1 MGIFIYAFTATGKS
15 TLAKKHKNIID
26 MESVGYKYLNE
37 KINSEERKSSSDRI
51 PNPQWPQNYFEA
63 LEKVKDKYDYI
74 LISDDICD
82 SYLQKNNYEYWQVYP
97 NINLKQEYINR
108 CKKRGNNE
116 IFISNLSKNWD
127 NWCKQCK
134 NDKNATKHIEL
145 QKGQYLED
153 ILNFIKN

>member
-15 TLAKKHKNIID
+15 TLAKKYKNIID
-26 MESVGYKYLNE
+26 MESVDYKYLNE
-37 KINSEERKSSSDRI
+37 KRNNEERKSSSDRI
-51 PNPQWPQNYFEA
+51 LNPQWPQNYFEA

-82 SYLQKNNYEYWQVYP
+82 SYLQKNNYEYWQIYP
-97 NINLKQEYINR
+97 NINLKQDYLNR
-108 CKKRGNNE
+108 CKKRGNNK
-116 IFISNLSKNWD
+116 IFISNLNKNWD

-134 NDKNATKHIEL
+134 SDKNATKHIEL

-153 ILNFIKN
+153 VLT

>member
-15 TLAKKHKNIID
+15 TLAKKYKNIID
-26 MESVGYKYLNE
+26 MESVNYKYLNE
-37 KINSEERKSSSDRI
+37 KRNCEERKSSFDRI
-51 PNPQWPQNYFEA
+51 LNPQWPQNYFEA

-97 NINLKQEYINR
+97 NVNLKQEYLNR

-116 IFISNLSKNWD
+116 IFISNLNKNWD

-134 NDKNATKHIEL
+134 KDKHATKHIEL

-153 ILNFIKN
+153 ILT